1 MSAFWDWAL
10 EAYARDGVAD
20 ACLTLQDAHGQ
31 NVPLLLWVV
40 WATREGRAPEDE
52 ALYAAAQLAR
62 RWEAVAVAPL
72 RAIRRELKQDLEGVP
87 AAERLAFRDHV
98 KAVELE
104 GERLLMR
111 NLELLAEP
119 GTSSRSEIELLSAAA
134 AAFGAPLEPGRFE
147 PLLAAL

>member
-1 MSAFWDWAL
+1 MSAFWNWAL

-31 NVPLLLWVV
+31 NIPLLLWAV
-40 WATREGRAPEDE
+40 WAARDGRAPDE
-52 ALYAAAQLAR
+52 AALGAAAQLAR
-62 RWEAVAVAPL
+62 RWDTVAVAPL
-72 RAIRRELKQDLEGVP
+72 RAVRRDLKQDVEGLP
-87 AAERLAFRDHV
+87 GADRLAFRDHV

-104 GERLLMR
+104 GERVLMR

-119 GTSSRSEIELLSAAA
+119 AKATRSETGLLSAAA
-134 AAFGAPLEPGRFE
+134 DAYGAPLEPGRFA

>member
-1 MSAFWDWAL
+1 VSAFWDWAL
-10 EAYARDGVAD
+10 EVYAREGVAD

-31 NVPLLLWVV
+31 NVPLLLWAL
-40 WATREGRAPEDE
+40 WASREGRSPDDAVLSE
-52 ALYAAAQLAR
+52 AAGLAR
-62 RWEAVAVAPL
+62 RWETTAVAPL
-72 RAIRRELKQDLEGVP
+72 RAVRRDLKQDVEGFP

-104 GERLLMR
+104 GERVLMR

-119 GTSSRSEIELLSAAA
+119 TTSARGETELLSAAA
-134 AAFGAPLEPGRFE
+134 AAFGAPLEPGRFG

>member
-1 MSAFWDWAL
+1 MSAFWTWAQ
-10 EAYARDGVAD
+10 EAYARDEVAE

-31 NVPLLLWVV
+31 NVPLLLWTV
-40 WATREGRAPEDE
+40 WAARDGRAPDDATLE
-52 ALYAAAQLAR
+52 AAAQLGR
-62 RWEAVAVAPL
+62 RWETVAVAPL
-72 RAIRRELKQDLEGVP
+72 RAARRELKQDVEGVP

-98 KAVELE
+98 KAVELA
-104 GERLLMR
+104 GERVLMR

-119 GTSSRSEIELLSAAA
+119 GTSSRSENELLSAAA